1 MVSQYVCDAYYWL
14 STQLHLELINIQ
26 VSGYIYEGFSF
37 LIKLFE
43 VRRPTSNLELF
54 RWEDT
59 PLIWPTPVAAGGIG
73 KGHGRRKLA
82 FPLPAYTCSC

>member
-1 MVSQYVCDAYYWL
+1 VPMFLLIYLVIQSFSEPEHNLYQKLFMVSQYVCDAYSWL

-26 VSGYIYEGFSF
+26 VAGYIYEGFSF

-54 RWEDT
+54 R
-59 PLIWPTPVAAGGIG
+59 
-73 KGHGRRKLA
+73 
-82 FPLPAYTCSC
+82 